1 MLSGDSPANAQQR
14 TEVQKC
20 LYSPA
25 NGLEQ
30 VQRFYEQVTANLI
43 RQNSRRIGGSYQ
55 IDVVKE

>member
-20 LYSPA
+20 LYSPE

-30 VQRFYEQVTANLI
+30 VKQFYEQVTANLI